1 MFIGVLDRRLR
12 RALML
17 CVTVLATALWAT
29 GAAHAAVHRAHAKGS
44 AKPAVSCTTSWTSAV
59 SGNWNDSTKWT
70 NGVPTSTCAA
80 SITVAGTYTVT
91 ASAQTASALT
101 LTLGG
106 TSGTQTLLV
115 QATDT
120 CGGAANAA
128 LSLTSGGSVG
138 AKGVIE
144 LTQSGNCGGGTAY
157 LETGSAALSSA
168 GTLETVAGPSQSNSD
183 QIDGAFI
190 STGSISIGY
199 PTILGNNVS
208 NSSLDNKGALSLAQG
223 DTLTAVNS
231 ASVTD
236 DTGGSI
242 STGGGTGQLILNGGT
257 YTQGAGTTSPAT
269 LDPTNPAV
277 LLNGATLDYTGS
289 GASSIIARGSFAL
302 SGSLAAGQNLT
313 VQAYDNCGGAD
324 NSEATATSSFTN
336 AGTIQLTQAGNCSN
350 GTPYL
355 EVSSPAVLTNSG
367 TIRTDPGPDESAT
380 AYIDGALINTGTFA
394 INAPSALGNYI
405 SGSSLDNKGTLSLAT
420 GETLNTYGGATVTDD
435 TGGSISNGT
444 GTGQMILNGGT
455 YTQGAGTT
463 SPATLD
469 PTNPAVLLSGTA
481 LNYTGSGASSI
492 IARGSFA
499 LSGSLAAG
507 QNLTVQAYD
516 NCGGATNS
524 EATAS
529 ASFTNAGTIQLTQ
542 AGNCSNGTPYLEV
555 SSPAV
560 LTNSGTIR
568 TDPGPDESATAYID
582 GALINTG
589 TFAINAPSA
598 LGNYI
603 SGSSLDNKGA
613 LSLATG
619 ETLNT
624 YGGATVT
631 DDTGGSISNGTG
643 TGVLSLNG
651 GTYDQGA
658 GTISQ
663 TNPVPAN
670 PAVILSSTALKVTGK
685 GKGTIV
691 ARGSF
696 AETGNLVKGQDLVV
710 QGTDFCGGATSA
722 NMTPSKSLTNTGV
735 ITLAHAGNC
744 GSDSIGITLGTKIK
758 LTNMGTISGATSR
771 PEEISGILSNSGTV
785 TVAAGDTLE
794 LSGTLSNVSAAGV
807 LKGGIYTLAGTF
819 QYVNSAF
826 DTNGIT
832 DNDGTITLS
841 GSGAFTDGNNANA
854 LRNLATNAKK
864 LTLSGGEG
872 LTTSAS
878 LTDSG
883 TISLGG
889 GSTLTVAG
897 GYTQT
902 SKGILAT
909 TLASASSYGQLTAS
923 GPSSL
928 AGTFDIDQTYDATAG
943 TSETVL
949 SSSAR
954 TGTFTKVVVKN
965 TGGKGSATPVASY
978 TPTGVTVTG

>member
-1 MFIGVLDRRLR
+1 
-12 RALML
+12 
-17 CVTVLATALWAT
+17 
-29 GAAHAAVHRAHAKGS
+29 
-44 AKPAVSCTTSWTSAV
+44 
-59 SGNWNDSTKWT
+59 
-70 NGVPTSTCAA
+70 
-80 SITVAGTYTVT
+80 
-91 ASAQTASALT
+91 
-101 LTLGG
+101 
-106 TSGTQTLLV
+106 
-115 QATDT
+115 
-120 CGGAANAA
+120 
-128 LSLTSGGSVG
+128 
-138 AKGVIE
+138 
-144 LTQSGNCGGGTAY
+144 
-157 LETGSAALSSA
+157 
-168 GTLETVAGPSQSNSD
+168 
-183 QIDGAFI
+183 
-190 STGSISIGY
+190 
-199 PTILGNNVS
+199 
-208 NSSLDNKGALSLAQG
+208 
-223 DTLTAVNS
+223 
-231 ASVTD
+231 
-236 DTGGSI
+236 
-242 STGGGTGQLILNGGT
+242 
-257 YTQGAGTTSPAT
+257 
-269 LDPTNPAV
+269 
-277 LLNGATLDYTGS
+277 
-289 GASSIIARGSFAL
+289 
-302 SGSLAAGQNLT
+302 
-313 VQAYDNCGGAD
+313 
-324 NSEATATSSFTN
+324 
-336 AGTIQLTQAGNCSN
+336 
-350 GTPYL
+350 
-355 EVSSPAVLTNSG
+355 
-367 TIRTDPGPDESAT
+367 
-380 AYIDGALINTGTFA
+380 
-394 INAPSALGNYI
+394 
-405 SGSSLDNKGTLSLAT
+405 
-420 GETLNTYGGATVTDD
+420 
-435 TGGSISNGT
+435 
-444 GTGQMILNGGT
+444 
-455 YTQGAGTT
+455 
-463 SPATLD
+463 
-469 PTNPAVLLSGTA
+469 
-481 LNYTGSGASSI
+481 
-492 IARGSFA
+492 
-499 LSGSLAAG
+499 
-507 QNLTVQAYD
+507 
-516 NCGGATNS
+516 
-524 EATAS
+524 
-529 ASFTNAGTIQLTQ
+529 
-542 AGNCSNGTPYLEV
+542 
-555 SSPAV
+555 
-560 LTNSGTIR
+560 
-568 TDPGPDESATAYID
+568 
-582 GALINTG
+582 
-589 TFAINAPSA
+589 
-598 LGNYI
+598 
-603 SGSSLDNKGA
+603 
-613 LSLATG
+613 
-619 ETLNT
+619 
-624 YGGATVT
+624 
-631 DDTGGSISNGTG
+631 
-643 TGVLSLNG
+643 
-651 GTYDQGA
+651 
-658 GTISQ
+658 
-663 TNPVPAN
+663 
-670 PAVILSSTALKVTGK
+670 VILSSTALKVTGK